1 MDGRCHPGGRPSTA
15 GARRDGPSCRS
26 APPHRILGC
35 APPKFWSSG
44 GDTLPSSSPKADGR
58 NVSESS
64 IAACIVCRNEGHKL
78 GECLD
83 SVGWTDEVL
92 VLDLESDDDS
102 ATVAAERGATVVRR
116 APHPIVEP
124 LRDEI
129 ASHAS
134 AEWVLVLDPDERV
147 TPGLAQALPPT
158 GAARRHRRGRGA
170 ADERRLRLGAG
181 GPAAPLRAAAADV
194 PAQRRAVAPLPQ
206 PPPAGTRGSARPP
219 PAPRRARA
227 AAPAQRERR
236 RDRRPAGSLRTG
248 AGAGDVRRRPAL
260 LGGGH
265 VSGASAGRSEARGRG
280 AGVGGGDAR
289 DGEGHR
295 AGQPPRLRVDRL
307 LAALRRPRSTAD
319 DRAVRRLG
327 LLLWPLSA
335 LARVRGRVRNSLAA
349 RRAP

>member
-1 MDGRCHPGGRPSTA
+1 
-15 GARRDGPSCRS
+15 
-26 APPHRILGC
+26 
-35 APPKFWSSG
+35 
-44 GDTLPSSSPKADGR
+44 
-58 NVSESS
+58 VSESS

-134 AEWVLVLDPDERV
+134 AEWILVLDPDERV
-147 TPGLAQALPPT
+147 TPGLAQAL
-158 GAARRHRRGRGA
+158 RRQ
-170 ADERRLRLGAG
+170 
-181 GPAAPLRAAAADV
+181 
-194 PAQRRAVAPLPQ
+194 AQRADIDAVVVPRMNVDFGWEPVAPLHRYEPQ
-206 PPPAGTRGSARPP
+206 LRMYRRSAVQWPHFPNRLPQVPEDRLARLPPRDELVLRHLRNVSVAETADRLVRY
-219 PAPRRARA
+219 
-227 AAPAQRERR
+227 APAQAQAMY
-236 RDRRPAGSLRTG
+236 D
-248 AGAGDVRRRPAL
+248 
-260 LGGGH
+260 
-265 VSGASAGRSEARGRG
+265 
-280 AGVGGGDAR
+280 
-289 DGEGHR
+289 
-295 AGQPPRLRVDRL
+295 AGQRFSVAAMS
-307 LAALRRPRSTAD
+307 AALRRVARRHVVEARAWEEGMPGMVRAIVLVNHHVYVWIAFWQLCGAPRSAAD